1 MAKQLHDGLNAHL
14 KLEFQAW
21 YDYMAMANWLEGNDL
36 PGMATWVKNQS
47 NDELTHA
54 QKIIDHLLE
63 RDLKVELHE
72 VPAPPTEW
80 SSVKAVAED
89 VLKSEQKV
97 TKSIE
102 ALYSRAEE
110 VCDRAAVLMLQ
121 WFIHEQME
129 EENVARAL
137 IGRLKLAGD
146 SGIGLL
152 MVDQELSTGTVPG
165 AMPEAE

>member
-1 MAKQLHDGLNAHL
+1 MDAQLHQGLNDHL
-14 KLEFQAW
+14 RLEFQAW
-21 YDYMAMANWLEGNDL
+21 YDYLAMANWLDGNDL

-47 NDELTHA
+47 NDELSHA

-63 RDLKVELHE
+63 RDLKVELHDI
-72 VPAPPTEW
+72 PAPPKGW
-80 SSVKAVAED
+80 ASVMVVAED
-89 VLKSEQKV
+89 VLKSEQRV

-102 ALYSRAEE
+102 SLYSRAEE

-146 SGIGLL
+146 SGVGLL
-152 MVDQELSTGTVPG
+152 MVDQELATGTVPG
-165 AMPEAE
+165 AMPEAD